1 MVICGVKR
9 DEVVTCLKEITV
21 TCTSMSP
28 DSVTLFNSKP
38 DDLDSTG
45 YQVHIKAVL
54 DNETKQRLQNIAE
67 KHSLALRE
75 EKGNSLSISLKKPRK
90 QLNMLS

>member
-75 EKGNSLSISLKKPRK
+75 EKGNSLSISLKKSRK

>member
-1 MVICGVKR
+1 MVICGMKR
-9 DEVVTCLKEITV
+9 HEAVTCLKEITI
-21 TCTSMSP
+21 TCTNMSP
-28 DSVTLFNSKP
+28 DAVALFDSRP
-38 DDLDSTG
+38 DDPDSTG

-75 EKGNSLSISLKKPRK
+75 ENGKVVIYQPKEVTKTA
-90 QLNMLS
+90 

>member
-1 MVICGVKR
+1 MMICRMKR
-9 DEVVTCLKEITV
+9 DEAVTFLKEITN
-21 TCTSMSP
+21 TCTNMSP

-45 YQVHIKAVL
+45 YQVHIKTVL

-67 KHSLALRE
+67 KHSLALKE
-75 EKGNSLSISLKKPRK
+75 EEGKLVIYQPKEVTKTT
-90 QLNMLS
+90 

>member
-1 MVICGVKR
+1 MVICGMKR
-9 DEVVTCLKEITV
+9 NEAVTCLKEITI
-21 TCTSMSP
+21 TCTNMSP
-28 DSVTLFNSKP
+28 DSITLFNSKP

-45 YQVHIKAVL
+45 YQVHIKTVL

-75 EKGNSLSISLKKPRK
+75 ENGKVVIYQPKEVTKTA
-90 QLNMLS
+90 

>member
-75 EKGNSLSISLKKPRK
+75 ENGKVVIYQPKEVTKTA
-90 QLNMLS
+90 